1 MSWDTVLFDLDGT
14 LTESGQGVANGVL
27 HALAAFDLPAPTADE
42 LRKYLGPP
50 LWVSFD
56 EFAGLKGVDI
66 ERAVKIYRE
75 YYHET
80 GRFENAVFAG
90 IPEMLTALDEA
101 GLRLAVATSKVDHS
115 AVSILEHFELD
126 QYFSVISGSDELG
139 VSRGTKALVIGH
151 ALSELNITEPENVV
165 MIGDREHDI
174 YGAKEHGLESV
185 GVLWGYGDE
194 AELTM
199 AGATHITTNVLQLH
213 ELLLGNAAR

>member
-27 HALAAFDLPAPTADE
+27 HALAAFDLPAPSADE

-56 EFAGLKGVDI
+56 EYAGLKGADI
-66 ERAVKIYRE
+66 ERAVHIYRE

-80 GRFENAVFAG
+80 GRFENAVFPG

-101 GLRLAVATSKVDHS
+101 GFRLAVATSKVDHS
-115 AVSILEHFELD
+115 AISILEHFELD

-139 VSRGTKALVIGH
+139 VSRGTKALVIAH
-151 ALSELNITEPENVV
+151 ALSELNVTSPSGVV

-174 YGAKEHGLESV
+174 HGAKEHDLESI

-194 AELTM
+194 AELTV
-199 AGATHITTNVLQLH
+199 AGANHITSDVRELH
-213 ELLLGNAAR
+213 NLLLDNAAR

>member
-1 MSWDTVLFDLDGT
+1 MTWDTILFDLDGT

-27 HALAAFDLPAPTADE
+27 HALAAFDLPAPSTDE

-56 EFAGLKGVDI
+56 EYAGLKGADI
-66 ERAVKIYRE
+66 ERAVQIYRQ

-90 IPEMLTALDEA
+90 IPDMLADLVSS
-101 GLRLAVATSKVDHS
+101 GVRLAVATSKVDHS
-115 AVSILEHFELD
+115 AISILEHFELD
-126 QYFSVISGSDELG
+126 QYFEVISGSDELG
-139 VSRGTKALVIGH
+139 VTRGTKALVISH
-151 ALSELNITEPENVV
+151 ALAELKVTNRQGVV

-174 YGAKEHGLESV
+174 HGAKEHELESI

-194 AELTM
+194 AELAT
-199 AGATHITTNVLQLH
+199 AGATYITNTVSDLH
-213 ELLLGNAAR
+213 NLLTPNAPR